1 MLENLERKSNYY
13 AYLKGKK
20 VAILGYD
27 EAAREEIKF
36 LLANGVEVVVGL
48 RKVDDQWDV
57 VERDGYNVKTL
68 EQAVEL
74 SDIIQVW

>member
-1 MLENLERKSNYY
+1 MIENLERKSDYY

-48 RKVDDQWDV
+48 RKADDQWGI
-57 VERDGYNVKTL
+57 VEKDGYIVKTL
-68 EQAVEL
+68 EQAVEI
-74 SDIIQVW
+74 SEIIQVW